1 MAVDLL
7 VLRRMGVPSLR
18 VAFRKLAAG
27 SGKPCIIPFQG
38 AMASVETLKTLGI
51 PP

>member
-7 VLRRMGVPSLR
+7 VLRIMGVPSLR
-18 VAFRKLAAG
+18 EAFWKLAAG

>member
-1 MAVDLL
+1 MD
-7 VLRRMGVPSLR
+7 VPSLR
-18 VAFRKLAAG
+18 EAIRKLAAG